1 MIRSS
6 ETPRGAIGSEEP
18 PAAKSLARRSF
29 VTLFLLSL
37 AVMVTAVLAATAASY
52 SSYEREAEDYL
63 LAQTRTCAASLE
75 GKSAQDMVEAL
86 QALPLTDTRVTL
98 VAADGTVLFDSAVD
112 ASTLGN
118 HSQRAEIA
126 QALESGQGVLL
137 RRSQTLGR
145 DTLYAAVSVGDKAVL
160 RLAETRTSL
169 ASFLGRMGWQ
179 LALSLVVIFV
189 LSLFASRL
197 LTLMVV
203 RPLQEIDLTRPLQNR
218 AYAELQPL
226 LVRVD
231 EQRRE
236 LETQN
241 DELQRAVTLRREFTG
256 NVSHE
261 MKTPLQVIGGDAE
274 LMEQGVVPPQDVP
287 RFAGLIR
294 RESEHM
300 RLLIDDVLALSR
312 LDESTG
318 GDEPVALRQVWCRV
332 AARLEPASS
341 AKSLRVTLD
350 CQDAVVMG
358 VPSSV
363 EQLVYNL
370 LDNAIEY
377 SPVAGV
383 VSVKVR
389 DEGDGGVVLT
399 VRDQGPGIPD
409 ELKERVF
416 ERFFRV
422 DSSRSRDTGGTGLG
436 LAIVKHAAES
446 MGGTVEVLDA
456 PGGGAC
462 LRVWV
467 PAAS

>member
-1 MIRSS
+1 MTRST
-6 ETPRGAIGSEEP
+6 ETPRGAAGSEGA

-29 VTLFLLSL
+29 ITLFLLSL

-75 GKSAQDMVEAL
+75 GKSAQDMVETL

-98 VAADGTVLFDSAVD
+98 VAADGTVHYDSAVD
-112 ASTLGN
+112 ASTLGD

-126 QALESGQGVLL
+126 QARESGQGVLL
-137 RRSQTLGR
+137 RRSQTLGK
-145 DTLYAAVSVGDKAVL
+145 DTLYAAVSVGDEAVL
-160 RLAETRTSL
+160 RLAETRASL

-179 LALSLVVIFV
+179 LALSLVVIFA

-197 LTLMVV
+197 LTRMVV

-226 LVRVD
+226 LIRVD

-236 LETQN
+236 LEDQN

-261 MKTPLQVIGGDAE
+261 MKTPLQVIGGYAE
-274 LMEQGVVPPQDVP
+274 LMEQGVVPAQDVP

-318 GDEPVALRQVWCRV
+318 GDEPVALRQACERV

-350 CQDAVVMG
+350 CQDAVVKG

-363 EQLVYNL
+363 EQMVYNL

-383 VSVKVR
+383 VSVQVR
-389 DEGDGGVVLT
+389 GEGDGVVLT
-399 VRDQGPGIPD
+399 VSDQGPGIPD

-456 PGGGAC
+456 PDGGAC

>member
-1 MIRSS
+1 
-6 ETPRGAIGSEEP
+6 
-18 PAAKSLARRSF
+18 
-29 VTLFLLSL
+29 
-37 AVMVTAVLAATAASY
+37 
-52 SSYEREAEDYL
+52 
-63 LAQTRTCAASLE
+63 
-75 GKSAQDMVEAL
+75 MVEAL

-179 LALSLVVIFV
+179 LALSRVVIFV

-261 MKTPLQVIGGDAE
+261 MKTPLQVIGGYAE

-318 GDEPVALRQVWCRV
+318 GDEPVALRQVCCRV

>member
-6 ETPRGAIGSEEP
+6 ETPRGSIGSEEP

-63 LAQTRTCAASLE
+63 LVQARTCAVSLE

-203 RPLQEIDLTRPLQNR
+203 RPLQEIDLTHPLQNR

-261 MKTPLQVIGGDAE
+261 MKTPLQVIGGYAE

-318 GDEPVALRQVWCRV
+318 GDEPVALRQVCCRV

>member
-6 ETPRGAIGSEEP
+6 ETPRGVIGSEEP

-63 LAQTRTCAASLE
+63 LAQARTCAASLE

-203 RPLQEIDLTRPLQNR
+203 RPLQEIDLTHPLQNR

-261 MKTPLQVIGGDAE
+261 MKTPLQVIGGYAE

-318 GDEPVALRQVWCRV
+318 GDEPVALRQVCGRV

>member
-1 MIRSS
+1 
-6 ETPRGAIGSEEP
+6 
-18 PAAKSLARRSF
+18 
-29 VTLFLLSL
+29 
-37 AVMVTAVLAATAASY
+37 
-52 SSYEREAEDYL
+52 
-63 LAQTRTCAASLE
+63 
-75 GKSAQDMVEAL
+75 
-86 QALPLTDTRVTL
+86 
-98 VAADGTVLFDSAVD
+98 
-112 ASTLGN
+112 
-118 HSQRAEIA
+118 
-126 QALESGQGVLL
+126 
-137 RRSQTLGR
+137 
-145 DTLYAAVSVGDKAVL
+145 
-160 RLAETRTSL
+160 
-169 ASFLGRMGWQ
+169 
-179 LALSLVVIFV
+179 
-189 LSLFASRL
+189 
-197 LTLMVV
+197 
-203 RPLQEIDLTRPLQNR
+203 
-218 AYAELQPL
+218 
-226 LVRVD
+226 
-231 EQRRE
+231 
-236 LETQN
+236 
-241 DELQRAVTLRREFTG
+241 
-256 NVSHE
+256 
-261 MKTPLQVIGGDAE
+261 MKTPLQACGGYADP
-274 LMEQGVVPPQDVP
+274 MEQGVVPAQDVP

-318 GDEPVALRQVWCRV
+318 GDEPVALRQACERV